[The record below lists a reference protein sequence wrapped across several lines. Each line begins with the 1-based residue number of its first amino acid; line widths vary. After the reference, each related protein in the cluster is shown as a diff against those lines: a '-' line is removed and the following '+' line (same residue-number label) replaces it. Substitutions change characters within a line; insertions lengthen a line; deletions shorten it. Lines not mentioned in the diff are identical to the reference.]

1 MRNRKD
7 AQDTK
12 TLAAIVGVACE
23 HRDMKVSAGQRRRRL
38 SRIAQKY
45 DLRLVLA
52 LGSSVT
58 GQRHPRS
65 DLDIAVLF
73 DQRPVDFRTQA
84 KLSHAL
90 QKIFPELEVDL
101 AVRGPRPKP

>member
-1 MRNRKD
+1 M
-7 AQDTK
+7 Q
-12 TLAAIVGVACE
+12 
-23 HRDMKVSAGQRRRRL
+23 VSAGQRRRRL

-84 KLSHAL
+84 ELSHAL

-101 AVRGPRPKP
+101 AVLNYTDPLFLKNIAESCWLLYGDPREVRTEC